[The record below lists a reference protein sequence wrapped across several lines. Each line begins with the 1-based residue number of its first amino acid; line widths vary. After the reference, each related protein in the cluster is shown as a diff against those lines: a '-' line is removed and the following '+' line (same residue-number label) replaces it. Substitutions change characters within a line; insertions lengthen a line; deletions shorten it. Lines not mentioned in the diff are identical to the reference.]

1 MSGFRRQLMGT
12 FASRRTVRVVEGD
25 LQFNSS
31 ESCRYV
37 NLLLPNTGIWRVDYL
52 TIEKTAEVGSPTS
65 GKISIY
71 GSSVDL
77 SQYSGWDTTG
87 LIWWPGNLIY
97 SANNDSNYDIPNY
110 AGLPLGTIVNV
121 PLLKPAGNPP
131 TKISVGGN
139 IDTSD
144 GKYVVIRAEL
154 NNNQGAYTVHYKFK
168 ATLVE

>member
-1 MSGFRRQLMGT
+1 MSGFRRQLMGLLAT
-12 FASRRTVRVVEGD
+12 RQTVRVVEGD

-37 NLLLPNTGIWRVDYL
+37 NLLLPNTGIWRVDYFTL
-52 TIEKTAEVGSPTS
+52 EKKVETGSPTS
-65 GKISIY
+65 GKITIY

-87 LIWWPGNLIY
+87 LIWYPGNLIF

-121 PLLKPAGNPP
+121 PLLKPAGNSP

-144 GKYVVIRAEL
+144 GKYVIIRAEL
-154 NNNQGAYTVHYKFK
+154 NNNAGAYTVHYKFK

>member
-1 MSGFRRQLMGT
+1 MSGFRRQLMGLLAT
-12 FASRRTVRVVEGD
+12 RQTVRVVEGD

-37 NLLLPNTGIWRVDYL
+37 NLLLPNIGVWRVDYFTL
-52 TIEKTAEVGSPTS
+52 EKKVETGSPTS
-65 GKISIY
+65 GKITIY

-87 LIWWPGNLIY
+87 LIWYPGNLIF

-121 PLLKPAGNPP
+121 PLLKPAGNSP

-144 GKYVVIRAEL
+144 GKYVIIRAEL
-154 NNNQGAYTVHYKFK
+154 NNNAGAYTVHYKFK